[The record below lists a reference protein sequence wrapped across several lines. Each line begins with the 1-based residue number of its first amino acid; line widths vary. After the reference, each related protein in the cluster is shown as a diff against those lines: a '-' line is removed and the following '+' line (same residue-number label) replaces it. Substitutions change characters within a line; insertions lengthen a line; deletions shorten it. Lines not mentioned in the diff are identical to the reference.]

1 MNFTPFYYHVQELI
15 KDDNDIE
22 LLNIIK
28 NPESKQDFNDY
39 YEDFLHCTYPN
50 RFKCLYVLM
59 NQVNKRYNL
68 HSVFS
73 HCFKDNNIEWLGLFF
88 DILEKKKNQFT
99 TKDSIDYNII
109 HNNLFSMSR
118 DIDYFHL
125 CNSSEQ
131 MWDLMFKHE
140 SCDLFKPH
148 MLVAEIFE
156 QNCVEKLETIDT
168 LCQKYNVKLPI
179 SNIISNAFAYNHID
193 IVDHYLQK
201 YQPTF
206 DHHDTTNLLNTVAL
220 HGNKVSFQ
228 YFVQHFLS
236 FEDFNVE
243 QISLSFNAGL
253 IVNNTEIL
261 SYVKDTYNIDFYPQ
275 DKILKSNFIKVR
287 HTMWE
292 DNNENIPST
301 LELVKSVNNLF
312 ELYGWD
318 KNELME
324 EIKNFSEIKKLF
336 DNLTLHNKL
345 QEKLSVKKISSV
357 KGKI

>member
-15 KDDNDIE
+15 KNDNDIE

-28 NPESKQDFNDY
+28 NPELKQDFNDY

-88 DILEKKKNQFT
+88 EILEKKKNQFT
-99 TKDSIDYNII
+99 TKDSTDYNII
-109 HNNLFSMSR
+109 NNNLFSMSM

-125 CNSSEQ
+125 SNSSEKI
-131 MWDLMFKHE
+131 WELMFKHNNLN
-140 SCDLFKPH
+140 LFRPH
-148 MLVAEIFE
+148 MLVSEMFE
-156 QNCVEKLETIDT
+156 HNHLDKLSLLDT
-168 LCQKYNVKLPI
+168 LCYQYNVELPI
-179 SNIISNAFAYNHID
+179 KTIISNAFAFNHLE
-193 IVDHYLQK
+193 IVEHYLQK
-201 YQPTF
+201 YQPQF
-206 DHHDTTNLLNTVAL
+206 DTDDTTDLLNSIAL
-220 HGNKVSFQ
+220 HGNKELFQ
-228 YFVQHFLS
+228 YFIKHFLIL
-236 FEDFNVE
+236 EEFNVE

-275 DKILKSNFIKVR
+275 DKILRSNFIKVR

-324 EIKNFSEIKKLF
+324 EIKHFSEIKKLF